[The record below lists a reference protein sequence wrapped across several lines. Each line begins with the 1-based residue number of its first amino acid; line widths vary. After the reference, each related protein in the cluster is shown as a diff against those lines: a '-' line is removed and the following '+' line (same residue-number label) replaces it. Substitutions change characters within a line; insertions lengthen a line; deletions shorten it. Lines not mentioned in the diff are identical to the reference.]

1 MKGTGHYSLIQAFFW
16 MAYCAGTGYGSA
28 YLLSIGFENAEIG
41 VLIAVSG
48 ILAAVL
54 QPPLALRIDR
64 SGKRILKSVILGGI
78 MAAVILSLGILLNR
92 SLSGMFS
99 GVCFAGNLTVLQLL
113 IPLINSLSVSGRHA
127 ARINYGFARAI
138 GSVAY
143 AVISYLLG
151 IIVAEQGMEVL
162 SALRIFAFLALA
174 VTVAVFPVSCSKG
187 AEIRGKKKREGFFHR
202 YRGFGTVM
210 AGCFFLYLCHSFLT
224 YYNYQIVL
232 SKGGSE
238 ETYGMIIALAAVLE
252 LPVMFGFSTLLKR
265 ASSAF
270 WFGVSGAGY
279 VLRGLGA
286 LLSGSVAAYG
296 CIQIFQML
304 SWAMISVASVSFVK
318 ENIAEEDATGGQA
331 FLTLSYTTAMA
342 AGSLGG
348 GLLLQLAGIRAMLVL
363 AVLFAVVGAVILR
376 SGIRLVRRGVSSI

>member
-54 QPPLALRIDR
+54 QPSLALRIDR

-92 SLSGMFS
+92 SRSGMFS

-113 IPLINSLSVSGRHA
+113 IPLINSLSVSGKHA

-143 AVISYLLG
+143 AAISYLLG
-151 IIVAEQGMEVL
+151 IFVAEQGMEVL
-162 SALRIFAFLALA
+162 SALRIVAFLALA
-174 VTVAVFPVSCSKG
+174 VAVAAFPVSCSEN
-187 AEIRGKKKREGFFHR
+187 AEIRENKKSEGFFQR

-210 AGCFFLYLCHSFLT
+210 SGCFFLYLCHSFLT

-238 ETYGMIIALAAVLE
+238 ATYGVIIALAAVLE
-252 LPVMFGFSTLLKR
+252 LPVMFGFSALLKR

-270 WFGVSGAGY
+270 WFGASGAGY

-286 LLSGSVAAYG
+286 LLTGSVAAYG
-296 CIQIFQML
+296 CAQIFQMF
-304 SWAMISVASVSFVK
+304 SWAMISVASVNFVR
-318 ENIAEEDATGGQA
+318 ESIAEEDATGGQA

-348 GLLLQLAGIRAMLVL
+348 GLLLQLAGIRAMLLL
-363 AVLFAVVGAVILR
+363 AVLFAVMGAVILR
-376 SGIRLVRRGVSSI
+376 RGIRVMRRGVSSI